1 MAKLVQL
8 KIAILLHLLVTWSAV
23 AYAADTTSFVSGI
36 ESIPLQALGYVAGI
50 AFASGSAATLIK
62 VARPDIIVRNLFLE
76 VVKDLVS
83 SVVAGML
90 VFFFT
95 SWMGTT
101 IWPQLGL
108 ILLAGFGGTRVLD
121 VALADGFFPWLSK
134 AMGHTLESMPVRPA
148 AKEDGE
154 MQ

>member
-1 MAKLVQL
+1 MAKFVQL
-8 KIAILLHLLVTWSAV
+8 KIAIVIHLLITWSAV
-23 AYAADTTSFVSGI
+23 AYAADANSFVLGI
-36 ESIPLQALGYVAGI
+36 EAIPLEAFGYVAGI

-76 VVKDLVS
+76 VVKDLVA

-95 SWMGTT
+95 SWMGTS

-121 VALADGFFPWLSK
+121 VAIADGLFPWLSK
-134 AMGHTLESMPVRPA
+134 VMGRTIDTIPA
-148 AKEDGE
+148 PRAPTDGGTP
-154 MQ
+154 